1 MLRFLSMLINLCSQ
15 FSDLIAFL
23 LILFNMQV
31 CLLQFSFSNTFLNL
45 KSEILVFLLQLDV
58 MVRINSRTFL
68 PPV

>member
-15 FSDLIAFL
+15 FNDLIAFL

>member
-15 FSDLIAFL
+15 FNDLIAFL

-58 MVRINSRTFL
+58 MVRISSRTFL

>member
-15 FSDLIAFL
+15 FNDLIAFL

-45 KSEILVFLLQLDV
+45 KSEILMFLLQLDV